1 MLAGADFLAITQIL
15 VYVGGILVILIF
27 GVMLTNQ
34 KGNKENV
41 KNDILSGNANRL
53 LGFFIALNTFVGL
66 FYTFA
71 RANFSNIQSQLSE
84 ISEPS
89 ATTKTIGINLMTDFV
104 LPFEVSGILLMAT
117 LIGAAYL
124 SSKVGDGGETKKV

>member
-1 MLAGADFLAITQIL
+1 MAGLYVLAGADFLAITQIL

-34 KGNKENV
+34 KGNKENG
-41 KNDILSGNANRL
+41 KNDILSGNANKI
-53 LGFFIALNTFVGL
+53 LGFVIAITIFTGL

-71 RANFSNIQSQLSE
+71 RANFTIIQSQLFVLT
-84 ISEPS
+84 EPS

-124 SSKVGDGGETKKV
+124 SLKSSNNA